1 MSLSA
6 AIAQTDGV
14 LIDYTGATRDNS
26 AVLEANSTQQ
36 GVLVPRMTLAQRD
49 LIATPAHSLLIYQT
63 DNTPGYYFN
72 SGTPGSPVWQ
82 RLFSGSG
89 SPVTGSGAAT
99 RVAFWDAANSL
110 SSNANLYWDNGN
122 SRLGIGT
129 ATPAETVHINGAV
142 RGNQAGALRI
152 STGTGYVDVGPMN
165 ASWSHFQTDRPR
177 FYFNRGITVDEG
189 LIGSYDED
197 LSLQT
202 SGTTRISVLNS
213 NGFVGIGQTAPG
225 SQLHVGATGW
235 SANQLHFSSGWTAAG
250 YHATIGSGYTGI
262 TASGI
267 MLGTPHV
274 PYRSGFGAK
283 VRYASDQAASFYWD
297 LGINAEAGGALD
309 RFDLN
314 RNNAN
319 LISIL
324 SNGNMGIG
332 NIAPSRKLEVN
343 GAIKLAA
350 GNQIYIG
357 ESVTNTGKIGINFH
371 TDADPNYWIGKPAG
385 AWTQPLH
392 IAFYTGIRVGAH
404 TSYGGTRFYN
414 SSNMATQIMSIGD
427 GDNHVRVNNYL
438 FAQYLNSSDN
448 SVGSGVTGIMVK
460 AGDNYFRTGT
470 AAAVASFL
478 GTSLAGNY
486 IQNQNGGAQGANF
499 WVSGN
504 GRTDGGLTTGV
515 NGTYNYF
522 HSWTNLPNFTGFYSG
537 HNGAHIYPNNG
548 SYGSWRMD
556 GSRNTWHGL
565 EFGRTTGGNITLM
578 TGTTGQGWG
587 GMTTGMHANSHG
599 WLWRFEHQTLHAA
612 GMVDTDNTNYYM
624 NPNGTSRLNVT
635 ITDEDYTYGWFRNY
649 TAVRGL
655 YNQATG
661 RHFYSADASYWT
673 TESPYGMIFRNGYQ
687 STVNGYVY
695 ANNGGGSFGLLSPN
709 GNWKVRTDNSGG
721 ELYDVFYANDFR
733 PYIIYDR
740 NNTGYY
746 ADINGN
752 SRMANI
758 HTDANLLNWPG
769 YNGLAQANGHYVWPG
784 RNDGGGSWQQSWYL
798 ASHGSYGL
806 YTNTGLRFDGTLYAQ
821 GNTVIDA
828 AGGWHRSYGSSGWY
842 NGTYGGGWFMQDGTF
857 VTGYGNKTIRND
869 RGGAAAAVWYGD
881 TWAQGYWATETYSPG
896 DWWYANYNR
905 GYVYA
910 TTYGYLSTRKSKK
923 DIRRFDETDYE
934 SALAFMDDLHLNYYV
949 SKDDHMGT
957 TRVGFI
963 AEETPG
969 NLTVPGKQGVLYGE
983 LGIYNTGAIRVLKNK
998 VAALEQQLSILSDF
1012 GVGLMS
1018 SDNIWV
1024 EFTPE
1029 FSELIGGEAP
1039 AVVVTPS
1046 VPNVNMSVIEVGKLG
1061 FRVHS
1066 SLAGVTFSWVAMA
1079 NVPVKEDEAE
1089 KYSERFAQMLESA
1102 EFDANN
1108 RPLPKFTEK
1117 GAPVV
1122 EDSSAPWSGTGN
1134 GAEVTLVPP
1143 IVTPSSGIDGYTEPP
1158 VSAPGSDVK
1167 DTFIPPSPV
1176 PVDAPMKEAP
1186 PSTSITAPPAQ
1197 DHRNE
1202 EHALPGAPPRVG
1214 NGSAS
1219 QGASGLKN

>member
-1 MSLSA
+1 MRRIYSILVSMLSVGGTA
-6 AIAQTDGV
+6 MAQTDGV
-14 LIDYTGATRDNS
+14 LINYTGATRDNS
-26 AVLEANSTQQ
+26 AVLEASSTQQ
-36 GVLVPRMTLAQRD
+36 GVLVPRMTMVQRNA
-49 LIATPAHSLLIYQT
+49 IASPANSLLIYQT

-82 RLFSGSG
+82 RLFAGSG
-89 SPVTGSGAAT
+89 APVTGSGAAT
-99 RVAFWDAANSL
+99 RVAFWDGVNSL

-129 ATPAETVHINGAV
+129 ATPAETLHVNGAV

-165 ASWSHFQTDRPR
+165 AGWSHFQTDRPR
-177 FYFNRGITVDEG
+177 FLFEKGITVDEG

-235 SANQLHFSSGWTAAG
+235 SANQLHFSSGWSAAG
-250 YHATIGSGYTGI
+250 YHATIGSGYSGI

-297 LGINAEAGGALD
+297 LGINAEAGGAVD

-332 NIAPSRKLEVN
+332 NTAPSRKLEVN

-357 ESVTNTGKIGINFH
+357 ESVGNTGKIGINFH
-371 TDADPNYWIGKPAG
+371 TDGDPNYWVGKPAG

-392 IAFYTGIRVGAH
+392 VAFYTGIRIGAH

-414 SSNMATQIMSIGD
+414 SSDMATQIMSIGD

-448 SVGSGVTGIMVK
+448 SVGSGVTGVMVK
-460 AGDNYFRTGT
+460 AGDNYFRTGN
-470 AAAVASFL
+470 AVAVATFL

-499 WVSGN
+499 WISGN
-504 GRTDGGLTTGV
+504 GRTDGGMTTGV

-556 GSRNTWHGL
+556 GSRNGWHGL
-565 EFGRTTGGNITLM
+565 EFGRSTGGNIALM
-578 TGTTGQGWG
+578 SGTTGQDWG
-587 GMTTGMHANSHG
+587 GMTTGMHATSYG
-599 WLWRFEHQTLHAA
+599 WLWRFEHQTLYAA
-612 GMVDTDNTNYYM
+612 GMVDTDNTGYYM

-649 TAVRGL
+649 SAGAGL

-661 RHFYSADASYWT
+661 RHFYSVDGNYWT
-673 TESPYGMIFRNGYQ
+673 LESPNGMIFRNGLEGAI
-687 STVNGYVY
+687 NGYVY
-695 ANNGGGSFGLLSPN
+695 ASGGNFGLLPPN
-709 GNWKVRTDNSGG
+709 GSWKVRTDNSGG

-746 ADINGN
+746 MDKNGN

-758 HTDANLLNWPG
+758 YTDANMLNWPG

-798 ASHGSYGL
+798 ASHGSHGL

-828 AGGWHRSYGSSGWY
+828 AGGWHRSYDATGWY
-842 NGTYGGGWFMQDGTF
+842 NGTHGGGWHMSGASH
-857 VTGYGNKTIRND
+857 VLAYGNKTVRND
-869 RGGAAAAVWYGD
+869 RGGYPAAVWYGD
-881 TWAQGYWATETYSPG
+881 TWANGHWAQETYSPG
-896 DWWYANYNR
+896 DWSNANYNW

-910 TTYGYLSTRKSKK
+910 TTYGYLSTMKSKK
-923 DIRRFDETDYE
+923 DIQRFDKQDYA
-934 SALAFMDDLHLNYYV
+934 SALAFMDDLHLNFYV
-949 SKDDHMGT
+949 SRDDQMGT
-957 TRVGFI
+957 TRVAFI

-983 LGIYNTGAIRVLKNK
+983 LNIYNTGAIKVLKEK
-998 VAALEQQLSILSDF
+998 VERLEHHAQKLKDRGSGTTSGDKVHVKFSDVFVRTKSGSKPVVIATSRKQGVSIAVTEVFDDGFTVQSDGANDVPFSWIAMAEVGSSPLTVPQLNERFVSMVNSAERD
-1012 GVGLMS
+1012 VNTRPMPK
-1018 SDNIWV
+1018 
-1024 EFTPE
+1024 FTDPIE
-1029 FSELIGGEAP
+1029 PIKEDPTAP
-1039 AVVVTPS
+1039 WNGTGKSTSATLNPPVITPS
-1046 VPNVNMSVIEVGKLG
+1046 VGPEGNLNTSTDNPKGYLDKDSFVPPTPV
-1061 FRVHS
+1061 
-1066 SLAGVTFSWVAMA
+1066 AG
-1079 NVPVKEDEAE
+1079 D
-1089 KYSERFAQMLESA
+1089 
-1102 EFDANN
+1102 
-1108 RPLPKFTEK
+1108 
-1117 GAPVV
+1117 APVR
-1122 EDSSAPWSGTGN
+1122 SG
-1134 GAEVTLVPP
+1134 
-1143 IVTPSSGIDGYTEPP
+1143 S
-1158 VSAPGSDVK
+1158 
-1167 DTFIPPSPV
+1167 IPE
-1176 PVDAPMKEAP
+1176 K
-1186 PSTSITAPPAQ
+1186 
-1197 DHRNE
+1197 
-1202 EHALPGAPPRVG
+1202 
-1214 NGSAS
+1214 
-1219 QGASGLKN
+1219 